1 MKAENPI
8 HAGMRREFTLP
19 LPPSVNQLYP
29 GKVRR
34 HKSDAFYAWEKV
46 AAAALH
52 AQHLYPAEHTPTTH
66 RWALAVWCYLPDRR
80 RDIDNTLKAGIDFI
94 AAYFAISDNYLDFIA
109 IRRETDKQHPRWEVV
124 LEVEGA

>member
-1 MKAENPI
+1 MQ
-8 HAGMRREFTLP
+8 REFSLP

-52 AQHLYPAEHTPTTH
+52 RQGFYPAEYTPTTH
-66 RWALAVWCYLPDRR
+66 IWHIVVTCFLADRR
-80 RDIDNTLKAGIDFI
+80 RDIDNTLKAGIDFM
-94 AAYFAISDNYLDFIA
+94 ASYFALSDNYLDSIT
-109 IRRETDKQHPRWEVV
+109 IVRHTDKQHPHWEVT
-124 LEVEGA
+124 LTVENA